1 MTIREEVVELLR
13 NRSAALFGLDAEKKA
28 ALNAQTRFMED
39 LNCKSV
45 SFVQLSAALEDEFEI
60 EIPYQYIS
68 AWKTFGDAADYIATT
83 LGE

>member
-1 MTIREEVVELLR
+1 MSIRDEVIELLR

-28 ALNAQTRFMED
+28 SLSAQTRFIED

-60 EIPYQYIS
+60 EIAYQYITG
-68 AWKTFGDAADYIATT
+68 WKTFGDAADYIATT

>member
-13 NRSAALFGLDAEKKA
+13 NRSAALFGLDAEKRA

-45 SFVQLSAALEDEFEI
+45 NFVQLSAALEDEFEI
-60 EIPYQYIS
+60 EIAYQYITG
-68 AWKTFGDAADYIATT
+68 WRTFGDAADYIAAT

>member
-13 NRSAALFGLDAEKKA
+13 NRSAALFGLNADKKA
-28 ALNAQTRFMED
+28 ALNAQTRFIED

-45 SFVQLSAALEDEFEI
+45 NFVQLSAALEDEFEI
-60 EIPYQYIS
+60 EIAYQYIT
-68 AWKTFGDAADYIATT
+68 AWRTFGDAADYIATT